1 MKISRII
8 RNELP
13 RYDRKFININ
23 GKDYFCK
30 YALEPGDQIFA
41 NNLASKI
48 GIMCAKDYIV
58 KVNHDY
64 YYLSYSFNN
73 DGIFKDGNDLGIKSN
88 GLYDIW
94 IFFEKNYPKDSKKL
108 TYQLIRVYLFDIFM
122 MNSDRNLGNLGILNR
137 NGVVDLCILDNEYV
151 FSDFGANLLPK
162 LYFNDRLKSY
172 KCADNLDNRLPMCV
186 LNNIE
191 SLEYFLATS
200 ALEFYDVVLEFYN
213 TLTPD
218 LIALEMRRLNKMG
231 FTLDNQGHSL
241 MLYKEYYEL
250 IGNLLLERGILHG
263 QGISKN

>member
-94 IFFEKNYPKDSKKL
+94 MFFEKNYPKDSKKL

-122 MNSDRNLGNLGILNR
+122 MNSDRNLGNLGILIR
-137 NGVVDLCILDNEYV
+137 DGVADLCILDNEYV

-162 LYFNDRLKSY
+162 LFFDDRLKSY
-172 KCADNLDNRLPMCV
+172 KCADSLDNRLPICV
-186 LNNIE
+186 LKNIE

-200 ALEFYDVVLEFYN
+200 AQEFYDIVLEFYN

-218 LIALEMRRLNKMG
+218 LILLEMKKLNKMG
-231 FTLDNQGHSL
+231 FTLENQEHSL
-241 MLYKEYYEL
+241 MLYKKYYEL
-250 IGNLLLERGILHG
+250 IGNLLLERGILDG
-263 QGISKN
+263 KRLS